1 MSDSLILRTAARL
14 LLILLL
20 LLAVFVLLRGHNE
33 PGGGFIGGLLAAGGV
48 AIYQLA
54 CGVGRAR
61 QLLRVDPRALTGAG
75 MLVAIIAGAI
85 ALTEGSPFLTG
96 LWAKMEVPG
105 IGKIGTPLVF
115 DIGVF
120 LLVVGA
126 ALTILFTLDEES
138 A

>member
-1 MSDSLILRTAARL
+1 
-14 LLILLL
+14 
-20 LLAVFVLLRGHNE
+20 
-33 PGGGFIGGLLAAGGV
+33 
-48 AIYQLA
+48 
-54 CGVGRAR
+54 
-61 QLLRVDPRALTGAG
+61 
-75 MLVAIIAGAI
+75 
-85 ALTEGSPFLTG
+85 
-96 LWAKMEVPG
+96 MEVPG